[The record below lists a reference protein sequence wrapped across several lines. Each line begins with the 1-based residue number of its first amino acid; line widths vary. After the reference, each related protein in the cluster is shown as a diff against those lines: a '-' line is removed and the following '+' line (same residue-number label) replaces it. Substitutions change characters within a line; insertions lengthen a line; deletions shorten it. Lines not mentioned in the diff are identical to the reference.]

1 LAAYV
6 DAICNFLS
14 RAYGIDNSRIQ
25 IEVHVDDV
33 SLDLDRAIPC
43 GLIIN
48 ELVSNALKY
57 AFPENR
63 NGRITVRLTS
73 NSDQVYT
80 LIVTDDGVGLPPDF
94 DLGTL
99 KSLGL
104 QLVND
109 LVRQLTGSI
118 IIDPAPG
125 AGFLISFP
133 TKFPQEK
140 RP

>member
-1 LAAYV
+1 V
-6 DAICNFLS
+6 D
-14 RAYGIDNSRIQ
+14 
-25 IEVHVDDV
+25 EV
-33 SLDLDRAIPC
+33 SLDLDRAVPC

-63 NGRITVRLTS
+63 NGRIIVRFTS
-73 NSDQVYT
+73 STDQDYT
-80 LIVTDDGVGLPPDF
+80 LTVTDDGVGLPPELDV
-94 DLGTL
+94 GRL

-109 LVRQLTGSI
+109 LVQQLTGSI
-118 IIDPAPG
+118 LIAPSPG
-125 AGFLISFP
+125 AGFFIRFP
-133 TKFPQEK
+133 NKFPQEQ